1 MMLGLSGQPAQAT
14 EGSWN
19 AGLMENARKIMS
31 AYVDVDTGEQMSVYQ
46 KFECEEFSNGFKYV
60 KGNTSERG
68 DWSNNQGYTKA
79 TFTEDAGYVL
89 SGEYTSAFY
98 RVVYYKEGDNLVCL
112 WKDYNSETNPDAHR
126 AMRTITTVTKTETMG
141 YRAGDLVDEVIT
153 KSGTLPQDGK
163 HSDGYYY
170 KFKEFI
176 QD

>member
-1 MMLGLSGQPAQAT
+1 MMLGFSGQPAQAT

-46 KFECEEFSNGFKYV
+46 KFTCEEYSNGFKYA
-60 KGNTSERG
+60 KGGTRHRES
-68 DWSNNQGYTKA
+68 WQSTYGYTFA
-79 TFTEDAGYVL
+79 TFTEDKGYTL
-89 SGEYTSAFY
+89 SGDYDSAIY
-98 RVVYYKEGDNLVCL
+98 GVKYAKDGDDLLTLYKESTGDYG
-112 WKDYNSETNPDAHR
+112 YNT
-126 AMRTITTVTKTETMG
+126 MTMITTVTKTETIG
-141 YRAGDLVDEVIT
+141 YRAGDLINEVIT

-170 KFKEFI
+170 KFKEYI